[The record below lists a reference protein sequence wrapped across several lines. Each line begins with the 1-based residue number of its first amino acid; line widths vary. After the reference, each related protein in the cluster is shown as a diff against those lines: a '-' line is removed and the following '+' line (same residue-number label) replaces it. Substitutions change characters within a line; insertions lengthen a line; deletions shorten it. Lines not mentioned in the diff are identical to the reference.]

1 MIILRQKEYGNSYY
15 DSQSG
20 NRGGNDVLIKNSIN
34 EEGQK
39 RFDGYKEVNDL
50 RRRVG
55 KYKRTK
61 SGGKISVSGE
71 GNNHLLSIEYN
82 KGLDEKGRK
91 ISRTF
96 ISDKSPAEAYRDFLR
111 SEQSRDLLS
120 DIHGDASST
129 ITRDEIKNAI
139 RKNARKRAIIK
150 KAKKA
155 APWVI
160 GGTLA
165 AAGTIAGA
173 KAIKK
178 HKNYNNYDNLKT
190 K

>member
-1 MIILRQKEYGNSYY
+1 MIILRQREYGNSYY

-20 NRGGNDVLIKNSIN
+20 NYQGADVLIKNSVN
-34 EEGQK
+34 EQGQNK
-39 RFDGYKEVNDL
+39 LNGYREVNNL
-50 RRRVG
+50 NKKVG

-71 GNNHLLSIEYN
+71 GNNHLLSIVYN

-129 ITRDEIKNAI
+129 VTRDEIKNAI
-139 RKNARKRAIIK
+139 RKNARKRAIIS

-165 AAGTIAGA
+165 TGATIAGV
-173 KAIKK
+173 KAYKK
-178 HKNYNNYDNLKT
+178 HKKDK
-190 K
+190 KK

>member
-1 MIILRQKEYGNSYY
+1 MIVLRQKEYGNSYY

-20 NRGGNDVLIKNSIN
+20 NHYGADVFIKNSEIVEN
-34 EEGQK
+34 PHAGGFREN
-39 RFDGYKEVNDL
+39 NDL
-50 RRRVG
+50 HRKAG

-61 SGGKISVSGE
+61 SGGRIFVSGE
-71 GNNHLLSIEYN
+71 GNSHLLSIDYT

-91 ISRTF
+91 ISRAF

-120 DIHGDASST
+120 DIHGDASSS
-129 ITRDEIKNAI
+129 ITRNEIKSAI

-155 APWVI
+155 APWAI

-165 AAGTIAGA
+165 VGATIAGIHA
-173 KAIKK
+173 HKK
-178 HKNYNNYDNLKT
+178 HKKDKER
-190 K
+190 